1 MLSWNRTKVEGLRP
15 VRATGRAAMELTGG
29 SIFLV
34 VLLVTIFDVSLI
46 MFGVQV
52 NDRACREACQ
62 AAARQTTSEK
72 AMAAARETLALQKL
86 NNQFVENPTLLF
98 DPVNFLYQDG
108 NATVTV
114 TSQCKVKL
122 PVPLICFGA
131 EAEGG
136 ITFRKR
142 YTLPIESRPIE
153 SRQSPEK

>member
-1 MLSWNRTKVEGLRP
+1 MLSWKKTEAVVEQP
-15 VRATGRAAMELTGG
+15 MKSTSRAAMELTGG

-34 VLLVTIFDVSLI
+34 ILIVTIFDVSLI

-72 AMAAARETLALQKL
+72 AMAAAREALTMRKI

-122 PVPLICFGA
+122 PVPMICFGA
-131 EAEGG
+131 ETEGG
-136 ITFRKR
+136 LTFRKR
-142 YTLPIESRPIE
+142 YTLPIESR
-153 SRQSPEK
+153 QSPEK

>member
-1 MLSWNRTKVEGLRP
+1 MLSWKKTEAVIERP
-15 VRATGRAAMELTGG
+15 VKATSRAAMDLTGG

-34 VLLVTIFDVSLI
+34 VLMVTIFDVSLI

-72 AMAAARETLALQKL
+72 AMAAAREALTMRKI

-114 TSQCKVKL
+114 TSQCKIKL
-122 PVPLICFGA
+122 PVPMICSGS
-131 EAEGG
+131 ETEGG
-136 ITFRKR
+136 LTFRKR